1 MKKSSALRG
10 NKMKKSSS
18 ISIHQKL
25 ETLIR
30 EMVEKEIQYK
40 DALAEFE
47 KIFIETAS
55 RTYKGNKSKVA
66 KAIGIHRNTLHSR
79 AKALKIKKMI

>member
-1 MKKSSALRG
+1 MEKKSSPLT
-10 NKMKKSSS
+10 
-18 ISIHQKL
+18 IHQKI
-25 ETLIR
+25 ETLIK
-30 EMVEKEIQYK
+30 ETVEREIQYK
-40 DALAEFE
+40 DALNEFE

-55 RTYKGNKSKVA
+55 KKFSGNKSKVA

>member
-1 MKKSSALRG
+1 MKKYSSLT
-10 NKMKKSSS
+10 
-18 ISIHQKL
+18 IHQKL

-40 DALAEFE
+40 DALDEFE

-55 RTYKGNKSKVA
+55 KKFRGNRSKVA

>member
-1 MKKSSALRG
+1 MEKKSSPLT
-10 NKMKKSSS
+10 
-18 ISIHQKL
+18 IHQKL

-40 DALAEFE
+40 DALDEFE

-55 RTYKGNKSKVA
+55 KTYNGNKSKVA

-79 AKALKIKKMI
+79 ARALKIKKMI

>member
-1 MKKSSALRG
+1 
-10 NKMKKSSS
+10 MKKSSS
-18 ISIHQKL
+18 LTIHQKL
-25 ETLIR
+25 ETLIK

-40 DALAEFE
+40 DALNEFE
-47 KIFIETAS
+47 KVFIETAS
-55 RTYKGNKSKVA
+55 KKYRGNRSKVA

>member
-18 ISIHQKL
+18 LTIHQKL

-30 EMVEKEIQYK
+30 EMVDKEIRYK
-40 DALAEFE
+40 DALDEFE
-47 KIFIETAS
+47 KIFLETAS
-55 RTYKGNKSKVA
+55 KMYKGNRSKVA

-79 AKALKIKKMI
+79 AKALKIKRMI